1 MIANHGRIE
10 KYNHEFE
17 GRNSRMDGLQGAI
30 LSTKLR
36 HLEGWLEARRSVAAS
51 YLAGL
56 ADCGDLVLPLVES
69 WTRHVYHL
77 FVIRTGSRDDLKGY
91 LKEAGV
97 QTGIHYPIALTK
109 LKAYRRYGLATADL
123 VANAYDST
131 LLSLPM
137 GEHLSSAEVDK
148 VVMRIR
154 SFDD

>member
-36 HLEGWLEARRSVAAS
+36 HLEDWLEARRSVAAR
-51 YLAGL
+51 YLAEL
-56 ADCGDLVLPLVES
+56 AGCGDLVLPVVES

-77 FVIRTGSRDDLKGY
+77 FVIRTRRRDELQGY
-91 LKEAGV
+91 LKEAGI

-109 LKAYRRYGLATADL
+109 LKAYRRFGLATADL
-123 VANAYDST
+123 VVNSYDST
-131 LLSLPM
+131 LLSLPI
-137 GEHLSSAEVDK
+137 GEHLSSADVDEV
-148 VVMRIR
+148 VTQLR
-154 SFDD
+154 SFYD